1 MPDKTSKGPGNLDL
15 KFKVPFE
22 GKPEKEIKLNAY
34 AFDAGGNLLSKAPVS
49 GGQAQLSLP
58 PAQARNA
65 RIFFA
70 PAEAEGRA
78 EATLE
83 SLERSRA
90 YEAVWKFDPRTSAYD
105 IAEIPEVDWRFWL
118 WCMCRVRGRVVRPVT
133 VGGTTVEMPVCRAR
147 VHICEVDWWPNLI
160 LRLPDD
166 IVFRIRDEWLR
177 ALQEPIR
184 FPIPLPDP
192 PPFKFDPRVLDP
204 SPINVAEVNRALLP
218 EASRGISSG
227 LAWRALNPQPLP
239 PKAGLAAGITN
250 PGSIRGFNPQP
261 DPPRLRAS
269 KFAELN
275 PQPEPPGIQALAAL
289 SLETRAA
296 VVSQSSSLVRSALIE
311 NVASIRPYICYWDW
325 FWYWYRCDEV
335 GLVSVDEQGRFDT
348 TIWYRC
354 FADHPDLYFWV
365 EYLIDGVWTTV
376 YRPSIACHTY
386 WNYAC
391 GTSVTIRVTD
401 PRVVPC
407 TPPPDLSGL
416 QVAVMSIGNGVSMN
430 EIQGAAAGASEGL
443 TTAGEPFGG
452 VLEPHVFFSR
462 TNLFAIGITHYRWS
476 YRRLTSSSGLAVSDT
491 WHPMVRQVIRHYAVI
506 DPGTGDL
513 SFPADP
519 MGPDPDYAGKNLFKI
534 QPINT
539 PAGNQDWYPA
549 ADARENSAT
558 AFFQTH
564 LLEGGNAGP
573 GAGKY
578 ELKLELFNPVVN
590 SDDPVN
596 LTTAGVQFKVPTINA
611 PFGPV
616 TIPTTAATAENLVF
630 DGPNLVGFKLVVRVD
645 NNRCQA
651 EIYPVDN
658 PPSQTGLTVDTNCG
672 FIEYSPDDSVFT
684 RIAFLAFH
692 PNNFANFTFEVHRGP
707 SIDVGEASA
716 SGWVGGDPVEEFDRD
731 SSSVFHADVSC
742 HTLLTS
748 NKPAGTPDCQ
758 KAAFAETLHVSAW
771 ATDGWTTLSY
781 LNASGEPKAFA
792 LAPLPVPADE

>member
-1 MPDKTSKGPGNLDL
+1 MADKASKGPNNLDL
-15 KFKVPFE
+15 KFKIPFE
-22 GKPEKEIKLNAY
+22 GKPEKEIKLTAY
-34 AFDAGGNLLSKAPVS
+34 AFDAEGNLLSKAPVS
-49 GGQAQLSLP
+49 GGQAQLSVP

-70 PAEAEGRA
+70 PAEVEGRG
-78 EATLE
+78 EATLD

-90 YEAVWKFDPRTSAYD
+90 YEAVWRFDPRNTAYD
-105 IAEIPEVDWRFWL
+105 IAAIPEVDWRFWL

-133 VGGTTVEMPVCRAR
+133 IGGSTVDLPVCRAR

-204 SPINVAEVNRALLP
+204 SPINIAEVNRALLP

-239 PKAGLAAGITN
+239 PKAGIAEGIAN

-261 DPPRLRAS
+261 DPPRVR
-269 KFAELN
+269 FERGAELQLN
-275 PQPEPPGIQALAAL
+275 PQPEPPGMQALSAM
-289 SLETRAA
+289 SLETRAS
-296 VVSQSSSLVRSALIE
+296 VMSQSSSIVRSALID
-311 NVASIRPYICYWDW
+311 NLAAIRPYICYWDW

-335 GLVSVDEQGRFDT
+335 GVVDVDEQGRFDT

-354 FADHPDLYFWV
+354 FTDEPDLYFWV
-365 EYLIDGVWTTV
+365 EYPIGGVWTTV

-401 PRVVPC
+401 PRVAPC
-407 TPPPDLSGL
+407 SPPPDLSGL
-416 QVAVMSIGNGVSMN
+416 QVAVMSIGNGVSMH
-430 EIQGAAAGASEGL
+430 EIQGAAAGAAEGL

-452 VLEPHVFFSR
+452 VLEPHVYFSR
-462 TNLFAIGITHYRWS
+462 TALFAIGITHYRWS
-476 YRRLTSSSGLAVSDT
+476 YRRRTLSDGVTAVSDT
-491 WHPMVRQVIRHYAVI
+491 WHVMDRNVVRHYAVI

-519 MGPDPDYAGKNLFKI
+519 MGPDPAFPGKDLFRI

-539 PAGNQDWYPA
+539 PVGDQEWYPL
-549 ADARENSAT
+549 DAREDTAT

-564 LLEGGNAGP
+564 LLAGGDAEA

-578 ELKLELFNPVVN
+578 EMKLELFNPTVSADN
-590 SDDPVN
+590 PVN
-596 LTTAGVQFKVPTINA
+596 LTAAGIQLKVASVNA
-611 PFGPV
+611 PFGAGTV
-616 TIPTTAATAENLVF
+616 PTALASAEHLVL
-630 DGPNLVGFKLVVRVD
+630 DGGNVVAFRVVVRVD
-645 NNRCQA
+645 NNPCQA
-651 EIYPVDN
+651 EIYAVNN
-658 PPSQTGLTVDTNCG
+658 PPGGTGLTVDINCG
-672 FIEYSPDDSVFT
+672 FYEYSPNDSVPVRVAFRAIHPHNFGTFSFT
-684 RIAFLAFH
+684 IY
-692 PNNFANFTFEVHRGP
+692 RGA
-707 SIDVGEASA
+707 SIFVPEAAA
-716 SGWVGGDPVEEFDRD
+716 SGLLGVGPINGFNRD
-731 SSSVFHADVSC
+731 SSSNYRKDISC

-748 NKPAGTPDCQ
+748 NKPLGSPDCQ
-758 KAAFAETLHVSAW
+758 KAAFAENLYVWAM
-771 ATDGWTTLSY
+771 ATDGWSTLTY
-781 LNASGEPKAFA
+781 LNASGTPKAFA
-792 LAPLPVPADE
+792 LAPHS